1 MLLIVREEFG
11 SGETDVDM
19 KERGG
24 ASGRRRA
31 GCTTMTGTHRGPGGF
46 RGHADFD
53 VPVVSRAGRWHVV
66 AALRL
71 PDLVLHIRVDHGE
84 HDGRLVQQGVALVDV
99 P

>member
-1 MLLIVREEFG
+1 MHVRAVDVHNGGVARAHDSLVLEDRELRLELTH
-11 SGETDVDM
+11 GED
-19 KERGG
+19 
-24 ASGRRRA
+24 RRRRIRDHEA
-31 GCTTMTGTHRGPGGF
+31 GEMYLSR
-46 RGHADFD
+46 R
-53 VPVVSRAGRWHVV
+53 RAGRWHVV